1 MPASH
6 TSTLDWIADS
16 VTAQDRAIRSV
27 PAAEFATAIE
37 VVKKAGREGYSAI
50 PIGDWT
56 GREGTLPRLGG
67 AAADRG

>member
-6 TSTLDWIADS
+6 TSTLDWIVDS

-37 VVKKAGREGYSAI
+37 VVKKAGRRGTRQSRL
-50 PIGDWT
+50 GT
-56 GREGTLPRLGG
+56 GLVESGLLPRLGG
-67 AAADRG
+67 TAGDHG

>member
-27 PAAEFATAIE
+27 PAAEIAAAIE
-37 VVKKAGREGYSAI
+37 VVKKAGRRGTRRSRS
-50 PIGDWT
+50 GT

-67 AAADRG
+67 AAADR